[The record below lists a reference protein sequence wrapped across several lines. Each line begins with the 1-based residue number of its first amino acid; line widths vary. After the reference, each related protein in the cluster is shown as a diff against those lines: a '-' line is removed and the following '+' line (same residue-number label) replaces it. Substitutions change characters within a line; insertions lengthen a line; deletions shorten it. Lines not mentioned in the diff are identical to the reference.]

1 MLRSKE
7 LLFDLVRN
15 LFLPFTASIA
25 LPLIFVDPA
34 LADRKLVEQQL
45 ASRPEPTT
53 VLELSRSQRRVR
65 VLSDN
70 QEIAAF
76 PVAVGRASS
85 PTPLGEHTIFR
96 MQKDPVWL
104 SPFTERKVKP
114 SPLGP
119 IGTRWIG
126 FWYACGNR
134 TSLDQNPPNYRAE
147 HCKEIGFHGT
157 GSISSIGKA
166 SSSGCVRMVDKDAV
180 ALFELVKEGTRVRV
194 IN

>member
-25 LPLIFVDPA
+25 LPLLFIDPA
-34 LADRKLVEQQL
+34 LADRKLAEQQL

-104 SPFTERKVKP
+104 SPLQKER
-114 SPLGP
+114 
-119 IGTRWIG
+119 
-126 FWYACGNR
+126 
-134 TSLDQNPPNYRAE
+134 
-147 HCKEIGFHGT
+147 
-157 GSISSIGKA
+157 
-166 SSSGCVRMVDKDAV
+166 
-180 ALFELVKEGTRVRV
+180 
-194 IN
+194 